1 MSTLAELQQ
10 RFQKAILLENFTPDL
25 FAAEGAL
32 LAGGMGGIG
41 VYLQAYRARLTAA
54 LRDNFPVLQRALG
67 DDAFDLLARAY
78 IDEHPSHFRSIRWF
92 GHRLVEFLDAAPGRL
107 PHPALLD
114 LARMD
119 WAMRTAFD
127 AADAAALTR
136 DDLAALPLQ
145 DWPLRRFRP
154 LPSLQLIDL
163 AWRVEPVWKALNANS
178 EVASEEPQRLPH
190 VLLIWRP
197 ALDCCWRSAEAC
209 EAAALQAL
217 TQAASFA
224 DCCTLIAESG
234 VPEPAQTAAGF
245 LQRWITEGLLAK
257 D

>member
-1 MSTLAELQQ
+1 
-10 RFQKAILLENFTPDL
+10 
-25 FAAEGAL
+25 
-32 LAGGMGGIG
+32 
-41 VYLQAYRARLTAA
+41 
-54 LRDNFPVLQRALG
+54 
-67 DDAFDLLARAY
+67 
-78 IDEHPSHFRSIRWF
+78 
-92 GHRLVEFLDAAPGRL
+92 
-107 PHPALLD
+107 
-114 LARMD
+114 
-119 WAMRTAFD
+119 
-127 AADAAALTR
+127 
-136 DDLAALPLQ
+136 LPLQ
-145 DWPLRRFRP
+145 DWPLRRFQDPCLR
-154 LPSLQLIDL
+154 LQLIDL
-163 AWRVEPVWKALNANS
+163 AWRVEPIWKALNANS
-178 EVASEEPQRLPH
+178 RSQSARNHNDWPH